1 MATST
6 TDITEEMK
14 KMMSIFSINKSNCF
28 NEISMHLTKLDIR
41 LVDIER
47 QCCPNAHE
55 AIAREL
61 KEDTKRVMED
71 TAVCSS
77 SASRRRPPLPHLPS
91 LWML

>member
-14 KMMSIFSINKSNCF
+14 KMMSIFSINKRNCF
-28 NEISMHLTKLDIR
+28 DKINTH
-41 LVDIER
+41 
-47 QCCPNAHE
+47 
-55 AIAREL
+55 L
-61 KEDTKRVMED
+61 KEGTKRVMED

-77 SASRRRPPLPHLPS
+77 SASRRRPPLPHLSS